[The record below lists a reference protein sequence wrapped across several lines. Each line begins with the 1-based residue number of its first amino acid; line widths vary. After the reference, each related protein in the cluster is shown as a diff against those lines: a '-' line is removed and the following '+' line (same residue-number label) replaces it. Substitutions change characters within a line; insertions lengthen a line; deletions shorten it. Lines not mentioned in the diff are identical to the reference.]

1 VGPPQPQGALG
12 TIVVVVSDES
22 SGAVRSGSAAPAE
35 PSTDQSW
42 DASATDSMEP
52 GVWEAPDELELGP
65 TQDPVAVARRRHG
78 AAGAMLAAGM
88 FGVDMALGRKPREDI
103 PVVVAAND
111 EPGDVD
117 TEGIEI
123 AVDEHTRVVAP
134 ALPRPEPGRRPR
146 RARRSRRA
154 G

>member
-1 VGPPQPQGALG
+1 
-12 TIVVVVSDES
+12 VSDES
-22 SGAVRSGSAAPAE
+22 NGTDVSESAEAGE
-35 PSTDQSW
+35 PSETETPGSTE
-42 DASATDSMEP
+42 ASMQP
-52 GVWEAPDELELGP
+52 GVWEAAEELELGP
-65 TQDPVAVARRRHG
+65 AQDPVAVARRRHG

-88 FGVDMALGRKPREDI
+88 FGVDIALGRKPREDI

-134 ALPRPEPGRRPR
+134 ALPRSEPARRPRSPR
-146 RARRSRRA
+146 RARRAR
-154 G
+154 